1 MCTLGKLKWHMVP
14 IIILV
19 ATAALESMKVTNN
32 AFKILY
38 YCVLAHEAELH

>member
-1 MCTLGKLKWHMVP
+1 MVP

-19 ATAALESMKVTNN
+19 ASAAHIVLEPVRIANN

-38 YCVLAHEAELH
+38 YCVPAHEGKLH